1 MNVAD
6 FMTKNVT
13 TCQENQ
19 TVEECAFIMSQ
30 EGFSVMPIVDEENNL
45 TGIIT
50 ESDFIGKDVDI
61 PHAMVSLKRVLG
73 ENHYEGDIEAI
84 YSRAKKRKLSEV
96 MTKFPVTASP
106 TDSLNSLVARMA
118 KKNLKRIPV
127 VDGKKVVG
135 IVTRKDLITAFNLV
149 NAQ

>member
-6 FMTKNVT
+6 FMTKNVI

-50 ESDFIGKDVDI
+50 ESDFIGKDVEV
-61 PHAMVSLKRVLG
+61 PHAVVSLKRVLG
-73 ENHYEGDIEAI
+73 ENHYEGNIEDI
-84 YSRAKKRKLSEV
+84 YVRAKKRKLSEV
-96 MTKFPVTASP
+96 MSKFPITATP
-106 TDSLNSLVARMA
+106 TDSLNTVVSKMA
-118 KKNLKRIPV
+118 NKNLKRIPV
-127 VDGKKVVG
+127 VDGKKVIG
-135 IVTRKDLITAFNLV
+135 IIT
-149 NAQ
+149 